1 MALTKASYSMI
12 NGAPINV
19 LDYGADPTGL
29 ADSTTAMQAA
39 HNTGK
44 TVYYPT
50 GTYKFT
56 TLTNIISGGIVGDGP
71 QQSIL
76 SSTNTTSDNLITYV
90 GPLGLYSN
98 ITLFKDFTLQGLGPT
113 TKATGA
119 GIAFN
124 PATGEA
130 SYMDF
135 RNVHFLKCP
144 IGIDFVR
151 ASLWKIIGCDFLS
164 YSVAGVQTANE
175 NVPDSGDSV
184 ITACLFN
191 NPYATGSGVLQK
203 SSGGLKIIGN
213 KFLGGSRGYTMNLY
227 GSTSVLIFS
236 GNSVENMV
244 DQCMAFDQYPP
255 NGALFK
261 NIVITGNE
269 FSVGNVAIAT
279 GSATFIEEMVIA
291 GNQINMGATGSNA
304 CISLVGVTDL
314 IIGDNMIKGNGG
326 LGSSAIS
333 LTTCTTGKIG
343 VNTYA
348 NLPNPISVTTSSGIF
363 ITKDSQSGSST
374 TLTTGWT
381 GYGGLYISA
390 STAVTFTT
398 PYLVTPVI
406 TDVIV
411 TPGSANGVISGIV
424 TSVSKT
430 GFTYQAVSS
439 ISAIAATVY
448 WVVNGTL

>member
-90 GPLGLYSN
+90 GPLGQYSN
-98 ITLFKDFTLQGLGPT
+98 ITLFKDFTLKGLVPT
-113 TKATGA
+113 KTAGA
-119 GIAFN
+119 AIAFN
-124 PATGEA
+124 PVIGEA

-135 RNVHFLKCP
+135 RNVHFVDCP
-144 IGIDFVR
+144 TGIDFVR
-151 ASLWKIIGCDFLS
+151 ASLWKIIGCDFLA
-164 YSVAGVQTANE
+164 YTVAGVQVANE
-175 NVPDSGDSV
+175 NAPDSGDSV
-184 ITACLFN
+184 IMGCVFN

-227 GSTSVLIFS
+227 GTTSVFVFS

-261 NIVITGNE
+261 NIAITGNE

-279 GSATFIEEMVIA
+279 GAATFIEEMVIS
-291 GNQINMGATGSNA
+291 GNVINMGATGSNA
-304 CISLVGVTDL
+304 SVSLVGVKNI
-314 IIGDNMIKGNGG
+314 IIGDNTFRSNDG
-326 LGSSAIS
+326 LGSTAVT
-333 LTTCTTGKIG
+333 LTSCTNGKIG
-343 VNTYA
+343 VNTYSR
-348 NLPNPISVTTSSGIF
+348 LPNPITVTTSSGIF

-381 GYGGLYISA
+381 GYGGLYTSA
-390 STAVTFTT
+390 STSVTFIT
-398 PYLVTPVI
+398 PYLITPNI

-439 ISAIAATVY
+439 ISSIAATVY